1 MASAC
6 LANIIKH
13 FGINMSTVDLDLD
26 NDPVMAMFEQKP
38 KVAMTFSEDPVVL
51 ACVAYRLGMYINLE
65 ELVPQAEDRELGAR
79 VRKHFMDKLVIQ
91 RLRGG
96 QISAFREKLGA
107 FLAGNR
113 PIYKDE
119 VGMLYHLP
127 FFYFEDLARD
137 ELILST
143 QPIQPQQPFA
153 GTLTLTPLTTLTAKR
168 RSGAVKE
175 FWWKDDKN
183 QPYCISVRENAV
195 DLKLHQSLWEF
206 ASITFES
213 QVLSRRFHGTERWY
227 YRLVNNQLRGVN
239 TGQ

>member
-1 MASAC
+1 
-6 LANIIKH
+6 
-13 FGINMSTVDLDLD
+13 MSTVDLELD

-38 KVAMTFSEDPVVL
+38 KVAMTFHDDPVVL
-51 ACVAYRLGMYINLE
+51 ACVAHRLGMYMNLE
-65 ELVPQAEDRELGAR
+65 DLTPLPEDRELGAR
-79 VRKHFMDKLVIQ
+79 VRRHFMDKLVVQ

-96 QISAFREKLGA
+96 NISAFREKLGA

-113 PIYKDE
+113 PIYRDE

-127 FFYFEDLARD
+127 YFYFEDLARD
-137 ELILST
+137 ELISAT

-153 GTLTLTPLTTLTAKR
+153 GTVTLTPVSTLTLKR
-168 RSGAVKE
+168 RTGAVKE
-175 FWWKDDKN
+175 FWWQDTKK

-213 QVLSRRFHGTERWY
+213 QVLSRRFHGTERYY
-227 YRLVNNQLRGVN
+227 YRLVNTRLVSVGNAVA
-239 TGQ
+239 